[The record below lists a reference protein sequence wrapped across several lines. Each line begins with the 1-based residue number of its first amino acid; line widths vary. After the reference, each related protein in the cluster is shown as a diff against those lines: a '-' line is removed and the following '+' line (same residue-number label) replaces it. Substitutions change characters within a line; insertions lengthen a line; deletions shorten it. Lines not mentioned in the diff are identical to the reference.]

1 MQDTILLQMINDDMV
16 PATQLRELLQAESLI
31 LHGRDMG
38 EMEHVLA
45 QKQALVI
52 LLEQHGRRRSQVLT
66 GLGLPANRQG
76 LEQLASHSDIGE
88 QLLTTADALNALIA
102 ECQALNERNGSLIQ
116 LQQVSTAHQLRILNG
131 GDTPTLYD
139 SRGSTAGRARP
150 RPLSQA

>member
-1 MQDTILLQMINDDMV
+1 MHDTTLLQMMMDDMV
-16 PATQLRELLQAESLI
+16 PARRLLELLQAESLV
-31 LHGRDMG
+31 LHGRDML

-52 LLEQHGRRRSQVLT
+52 LLEQHGRKRSQVLA
-66 GLGLPANRQG
+66 GLGLPANREG

-88 QLLTTADALNALIA
+88 QLIAASDELSALIA
-102 ECQALNERNGSLIQ
+102 DCQAINEQNGSMIQ
-116 LQQVSTAHQLRILNG
+116 LQQVNTAHQLRILNG

>member
-1 MQDTILLQMINDDMV
+1 MHDTTLLQMITDDMI
-16 PATQLRELLQAESLI
+16 PARQLHELLQAESVI
-31 LHGRDMG
+31 LHGREMG

-52 LLEQHGRRRSQVLT
+52 LLEQHGRRRSQVLV
-66 GLGLPANRQG
+66 GLGLPTNRNG

-88 QLLTTADALNALIA
+88 QLLASGDELSALIT

-116 LQQVSTAHQLRILNG
+116 LQQLSTAHQLRILNG

-139 SRGSTAGRARP
+139 SRGSTALRAKP